1 MCMFVIASPKLE
13 LFISASD
20 KRSQIEEEENIKL
33 LYNVP
38 YQDINAL
45 LRY

>member
-1 MCMFVIASPKLE
+1 MFVIASPKLE
-13 LFISASD
+13 LFISASHQ
-20 KRSQIEEEENIKL
+20 RSQIEKEEENIKL

-38 YQDINAL
+38 CQDISAL